1 MGWFRQGQR
10 QPEQPDPAG
19 APGPSVR
26 PINQPTNQSA
36 NPPSLP
42 GQQGLASRAG
52 PTGASHNGALV
63 GASSADER
71 ADISRKHMFL
81 PGAEADESLHEGRGF
96 VVLGGPQPQ
105 NADIPTVVMDEEGVS
120 YVMARGRRLLAEA
133 PDMLPKDAHEAR
145 RIDFEHHFLR
155 ATLGGNYAA
164 PLAQATAILDVGC
177 GVGRWAAEL
186 ATLFPSAQVVGFDIV
201 TPPPHAIDPI
211 PPNYR
216 FTRGDALAGLPFPDA
231 SFDYT
236 HMRLLYTALPAR
248 QWAAVVRDLARV
260 TAPGGWL
267 ELLEGGLLNIAGAP
281 TGAAVAPALAALNQW
296 IQIAGARRGID
307 LQAGAQIGVLMQRAG
322 LVNITFREIY
332 APTGHEAGR
341 GAQMAATDAIA
352 LYEAFRTL
360 VTAEGIVTPRDYDEA
375 LLTAR
380 VALNQRGSALPFYL
394 AYGQRAG
401 A

>member
-1 MGWFRQGQR
+1 MGWFRQGR
-10 QPEQPDPAG
+10 GQPEQPDPSG
-19 APGPSVR
+19 APD
-26 PINQPTNQSA
+26 QSA
-36 NPPSLP
+36 NSPSLP
-42 GQQGLASRAG
+42 GLQGPTSRAG
-52 PTGASHNGALV
+52 PAGAPRNGATS
-63 GASSADER
+63 GAAEQVDG
-71 ADISRKHMFL
+71 SRKHMFL
-81 PGAEADESLHEGRGF
+81 PGAEADASLHEGRGF

-105 NADIPTVVMDEEGVS
+105 NADIPTVVMDNEGVS

-133 PDMLPKDAHEAR
+133 PDMLPKDANEAR

-155 ATLGGNYAA
+155 NTLGGNYAA
-164 PLAQATAILDVGC
+164 PLAQANAILDVGC
-177 GVGRWAAEL
+177 GVGRWAAEM
-186 ATLFPSAQVVGFDIV
+186 AALFPNAQVVGFDIV
-201 TPPPHAIDPI
+201 SPLPHALDPI

-236 HMRLLYTALPAR
+236 HMRLLFTALPAN
-248 QWAAVVRDLARV
+248 QWATVVRDLARV

-267 ELLEGGLLNIAGAP
+267 ELLEGGLPTTAGST
-281 TGAAVAPALAALNQW
+281 TGAVADPALAALNQW
-296 IQIAGARRGID
+296 IKRAGARRGID
-307 LQAGAQIGVLMQRAG
+307 LQVGAQIGGMMQRAG

-341 GAQMAATDAIA
+341 GAQMAAADAIA

-375 LLTAR
+375 LLATR
-380 VALNQRGSALPFYL
+380 VALDQRGSALPFYL

-401 A
+401 V